1 MTVQTV
7 LVGKPKILIRNKGV
21 KRIDNLYDRICDEQ
35 NIFLAYI
42 NARKGK
48 GRTHGVM
55 EFEKELDGNIKS
67 IQKELLECTYKT
79 PEYETFFIHDPKER
93 EIFRL
98 PFRDRVVHHAI
109 MNVLE
114 SVWTPL
120 FISQTYSCI
129 KGKGI
134 HGVLKHL
141 KRDLKDEKRT
151 EYCLKMDIR
160 KYYPSVNH
168 DVLKG
173 IIRKKIK
180 DEKLLALLDGIID
193 SAPGIPIGNYLSQ
206 FFANLYLSYF
216 DHWLKEEKR
225 VRYYYRYADDMV
237 VLGEDKREL
246 HRLLVEIRE
255 YLSENLKLTLK
266 DNWQIF
272 PVKSRGI
279 DFVGYV
285 FYHDHVKMRKSIK
298 KNFCRKVARLNKS
311 GATGKE
317 MRCAVSSWLGWA
329 KHCDSRNLLKKVV
342 RDETVFR
349 VGSKR

>member
-1 MTVQTV
+1 M
-7 LVGKPKILIRNKGV
+7 
-21 KRIDNLYDRICDEQ
+21 KRIGNLYDKICTEE
-35 NIFLAYI
+35 NIFLAYT

-48 GRTHGVM
+48 SKSHGVIS
-55 EFEKELDGNIKS
+55 FEKDLESNIEEIRNEL
-67 IQKELLECTYKT
+67 IQGTYRT
-79 PEYETFFIHDPKER
+79 PEYETFIIHDPKER

-98 PFRDRVVHHAI
+98 PFKDRVVHHAI

-134 HGVLKHL
+134 HGVLRHL

-160 KYYPSVNH
+160 KFYPSVDH
-168 DVLKG
+168 DILKD

-180 DEKLLALLDGIID
+180 DVRLLHLLDGIID
-193 SAPGIPIGNYLSQ
+193 SAPGIPIGNYISQ

-216 DHWLKEEKR
+216 DHWIKEEKHI
-225 VRYYYRYADDMV
+225 RYYYRYADDMV

-246 HRLLVEIRE
+246 HRLLVEIRS
-255 YLSENLKLTLK
+255 YLSANLKLEIK

-298 KNFCRKVARLNKS
+298 KNFCRKASELQKKGVK
-311 GATGKE
+311 GKE
-317 MRCAVSSWLGWA
+317 LRCALSSWLGWA
-329 KHCDSRNLLKKVV
+329 KHCNSKNLINKIMRNEKV
-342 RDETVFR
+342 F
-349 VGSKR
+349 